1 MGFLTSLFGG
11 SDNLWLTVLLSLG
24 IVVVLIVAGV
34 WALKFLTNL
43 SASTGRGRTRR
54 LHIIESTT
62 LDQKRRLILIRRDN
76 VEHLIMTGGAQEL
89 VVEDGIAVPPPVVR
103 RPARPARTV
112 ESERSEPAKAPPK
125 PQSSLQRRLSLGNR
139 RRATPQ
145 PPSDRLAGVE
155 KKVDSAPVE
164 KKKLDP
170 APVEKSST
178 EIAASHG
185 NGTEP
190 EKSDENRSPLDRLR
204 ELGRPM
210 GERKSSSLRHT
221 GLLRPVSRMET
232 NPLPESVPAV
242 EPQAEF
248 PEPIDPDSAK
258 TRPEEAGDE
267 TIPVLNDESGEG
279 SDAGDG
285 AEGENTGFGE
295 DHKSG
300 TEG

>member
-1 MGFLTSLFGG
+1 VGFLTSLFGG

-43 SASTGRGRTRR
+43 SATTGRGRTRR
-54 LHIIESTT
+54 LHIVESTT

-76 VEHLIMTGGAQEL
+76 IEHLIMTGGAQDM
-89 VVEDGIAVPPPVVR
+89 VIEDGIAVPPPTVR
-103 RPARPARTV
+103 RPARPTRTS
-112 ESERSEPAKAPPK
+112 ETERSEPAKAPPK
-125 PQSSLQRRLSLGNR
+125 SQPPLHRRLSLGNR
-139 RRATPQ
+139 RRAAPQ
-145 PPSDRLAGVE
+145 PPSDQP
-155 KKVDSAPVE
+155 VDLE
-164 KKKLDP
+164 IKDNP
-170 APVEKSST
+170 APVEKTST
-178 EIAASHG
+178 ENKAKRG
-185 NGTEP
+185 NGAEP
-190 EKSDENRSPLDRLR
+190 AKTDDNRSPLDRLR

-232 NPLPESVPAV
+232 SPLPEPAPAI

-248 PEPIDPDSAK
+248 PEPTEPDSAK
-258 TRPEEAGDE
+258 TGPEQTGDE
-267 TIPVLNDESGEG
+267 TIPVLNNDETGEG
-279 SDAGDG
+279 SYAGDG
-285 AEGENTGFGE
+285 AEGENTSFGD